1 MIQLLHVRFR
11 LLQRVNCPKDIF
23 CHFPFICIKMF
34 DLLRKSLENIIG
46 FRQSGVSIGIKI
58 AETAPHE
65 LTATAIRAALYAHL
79 IPEIFQI
86 DDGFQHLILP
96 MICQPVLLIIKGGC
110 VV

>member
-11 LLQRVNCPKDIF
+11 LIQRVNCPKDIF
-23 CHFPFICIKMF
+23 CHFPFICIKKF

-46 FRQSGVSIGIKI
+46 FRQSGVSVGIKI

-65 LTATAIRAALYAHL
+65 LTAAAIRAALYAHL

-96 MICQPVLLIIKGGC
+96 MICQSVLLIIKGGC